1 MESKRGVLAEMGG
14 PTIASNM
21 CYSEARGPVG
31 CMCLARD
38 PCRQSVAG
46 CMSRSTHLGRPSGQ
60 CRMVHSRG
68 DMGPELP
75 ISCSSGCT
83 PAASRWLD
91 VCAGENVP
99 PSCRQIPDLVGTVG
113 GWSRLSLVGCM
124 RTSCGLRDAS
134 CCMVVGPTTPKGC
147 ISSKGSFLHTEKGAN
162 AVRTDC
168 NQRFPGDECPFRG
181 TKKMGTPL
189 RPGEGAYSQGC
200 HEGPA
205 NEGFALEG
213 MMRLGSEG

>member
-1 MESKRGVLAEMGG
+1 M
-14 PTIASNM
+14 
-21 CYSEARGPVG
+21 G
-31 CMCLARD
+31 CMCLAGN
-38 PCRQSVAG
+38 PCRQSLAG
-46 CMSRSTHLGRPSGQ
+46 CMSRGTHLGRPSRQ

-83 PAASRWLD
+83 PAASCWLD
-91 VCAGENVP
+91 VCAGGNAP

-124 RTSCGLRDAS
+124 RTSSGCGMHPVVWTALVLR
-134 CCMVVGPTTPKGC
+134 
-147 ISSKGSFLHTEKGAN
+147 SSLHTEKGAN
-162 AVRTDC
+162 AVRTNCD
-168 NQRFPGDECPFRG
+168 QRFPGDECPYRE
-181 TKKMGTPL
+181 TRKMGTPL
-189 RPGEGAYSQGC
+189 RPREGAYSQGC

-213 MMRLGSEG
+213 MMRLGVMDNLESS

>member
-1 MESKRGVLAEMGG
+1 
-14 PTIASNM
+14 
-21 CYSEARGPVG
+21 
-31 CMCLARD
+31 
-38 PCRQSVAG
+38 
-46 CMSRSTHLGRPSGQ
+46 
-60 CRMVHSRG
+60 
-68 DMGPELP
+68 MGPELP

-91 VCAGENVP
+91 VCAGGNAS
-99 PSCRQIPDLVGTVG
+99 PSYRQIPDLVGTVD

-124 RTSCGLRDAS
+124 RTSCKLHDAS
-134 CCMVVGPTTPKGC
+134 CCMDC
-147 ISSKGSFLHTEKGAN
+147 ISSKGSSLHIEKRAN

-168 NQRFPGDECPFRG
+168 NQRFPGDECPFRE

-200 HEGPA
+200 QEGPA

-213 MMRLGSEG
+213 MMRLGVMDNLESS